1 VKNLKLVLG
10 FLIVLLSGCWIYLQ
24 YFDIEEIKVK
34 EVALEI
40 VKKAPDPS
48 AEAPKK
54 GEINIGCYIWGP
66 FRERESPRIAEKLRK
81 AGLISKAV
89 MKDRFLPEKFIVYL
103 GPYNNQEAALAF
115 QKQFRNQGYRNARA
129 ILQGGLSFGVEIA
142 AFNTQEDAQKFL
154 TGPRTPKVKGV
165 RITNRLGEPSGE
177 VDFAFQDI
185 SEDERL
191 KLLDLWRDS
200 PRSELKNCSF

>member
-103 GPYNNQEAALAF
+103 GPFDNQEAALAF

>member
-1 VKNLKLVLG
+1 MKNLKLVLG

-48 AEAPKK
+48 AEAPKR

-103 GPYNNQEAALAF
+103 GPFDNQEAALAF
-115 QKQFRNQGYRNARA
+115 QKQFRKQGYRNARA

>member
-103 GPYNNQEAALAF
+103 GPFDNQEAALAF

-142 AFNTQEDAQKFL
+142 AFNTQEEAQKFL

>member
-66 FRERESPRIAEKLRK
+66 FRERESPRIVEKLRK

-103 GPYNNQEAALAF
+103 GPFNNQEAALAF

>member
-1 VKNLKLVLG
+1 MKNLKLVLG

-103 GPYNNQEAALAF
+103 GPFDNQEAALAF

>member
-1 VKNLKLVLG
+1 MKNLKLVLG

-103 GPYNNQEAALAF
+103 GPFDNQEAALAF
-115 QKQFRNQGYRNARA
+115 QKQFRKQGYRNARA

>member
-1 VKNLKLVLG
+1 MKNLKLVLG

-40 VKKAPDPS
+40 VKKAPDPA

-103 GPYNNQEAALAF
+103 GPFDNQEAALAF
-115 QKQFRNQGYRNARA
+115 QKQFRKQGYRNARA

-185 SEDERL
+185 SEEERL

>member
-1 VKNLKLVLG
+1 VLG

-54 GEINIGCYIWGP
+54 GDINIGCYIWGP

-103 GPYNNQEAALAF
+103 GPFDNQEAALAF

-142 AFNTQEDAQKFL
+142 AFNTQEEAQKFL
-154 TGPRTPKVKGV
+154 TGSRAPKVKGV

>member
-103 GPYNNQEAALAF
+103 GPFDNQEAALAF
-115 QKQFRNQGYRNARA
+115 QKQFRKQGYRNARA

>member
-1 VKNLKLVLG
+1 
-10 FLIVLLSGCWIYLQ
+10 
-24 YFDIEEIKVK
+24 
-34 EVALEI
+34 
-40 VKKAPDPS
+40 
-48 AEAPKK
+48 
-54 GEINIGCYIWGP
+54 
-66 FRERESPRIAEKLRK
+66 
-81 AGLISKAV
+81 
-89 MKDRFLPEKFIVYL
+89 
-103 GPYNNQEAALAF
+103 
-115 QKQFRNQGYRNARA
+115 
-129 ILQGGLSFGVEIA
+129 LQGGLSFGVEIA

>member
-1 VKNLKLVLG
+1 MKNLKLVLG
-10 FLIVLLSGCWIYLQ
+10 FLIVLLSGYWIYLQ
-24 YFDIEEIKVK
+24 YFDIEEINVK

-103 GPYNNQEAALAF
+103 GPFDNQEAALAF
-115 QKQFRNQGYRNARA
+115 QKQFRKQGYRNARA

>member
-103 GPYNNQEAALAF
+103 GPFNNQEAALAF

-154 TGPRTPKVKGV
+154 TGSRTPKVKGV

>member
-103 GPYNNQEAALAF
+103 GPFNNQEAALAF

>member
-1 VKNLKLVLG
+1 MKNLKLVLG

-103 GPYNNQEAALAF
+103 GPFNNQEAALAF

>member
-103 GPYNNQEAALAF
+103 GPFNNQEAALAF
-115 QKQFRNQGYRNARA
+115 QKQFRKQGYRNARA

>member
-1 VKNLKLVLG
+1 MKNLKLVLG

-103 GPYNNQEAALAF
+103 GPFDNQEAALAF
-115 QKQFRNQGYRNARA
+115 QKQFRKQGYRNARA

-185 SEDERL
+185 SEEERL

>member
-1 VKNLKLVLG
+1 MKNLKLVLG

-40 VKKAPDPS
+40 VKKAPDPA

-103 GPYNNQEAALAF
+103 GPFDNQEAALAF
-115 QKQFRNQGYRNARA
+115 QKQFRKQGYRNARA